1 MLGNIEEMKLNWII
15 GLREGTDVY
24 FLNAMY
30 SSNVTVK
37 IKQLFIY
44 KMNEPMSRK
53 LFNCH
58 VTFSQS

>member
-15 GLREGTDVY
+15 GLREKTDVY

-37 IKQLFIY
+37 IKQICIY
-44 KMNEPMSRK
+44 TR
-53 LFNCH
+53 
-58 VTFSQS
+58 